1 MHAAAVVRQQ
11 SDLVLIE
18 RFRYD
23 GDELAFAELVH
34 RYADHVYGTCLRILC
49 DPAQAEDATQETFF
63 KLLKQPNR
71 VRESIGGWLH
81 RVATR
86 LSIDRI
92 RSESRRRQREQVYA
106 QRNPPIHIETW
117 DELAP
122 HIDAALDQLPED
134 AREILVRHFLYQ
146 QTLSDLAEEAG
157 VSKATMT
164 RRCRDALEKM
174 RTQLARRGLL
184 SAAAGL
190 TALFASRPA
199 DAAPSTLKLTLGK
212 MALGS
217 SVSTGSSLALSG
229 AGVASGGGGIY
240 ISWQAI
246 VSVVLLILCVIAVCL
261 MLYSQS
267 GLSSP
272 PASQPASQDIAP

>member
-1 MHAAAVVRQQ
+1 MHAAAVIRQQ

-23 GDELAFAELVH
+23 GDEMAFAELVH
-34 RYADHVYGTCLRILC
+34 RYADHVYGTCLRILR

-106 QRNPPIHIETW
+106 QQNPPIHIETW

-122 HIDAALDQLPED
+122 HIDAALDLLPDD

-146 QTLSDLAEEAG
+146 QTLADLAEEAG

-190 TALFASRPA
+190 SALFTTRPVE
-199 DAAPSTLKLTLGK
+199 AAPSTLKLTLGR

-217 SVSTGSSLALSG
+217 SVSTGAALVTS
-229 AGVASGGGGIY
+229 GGGIY
-240 ISWQAI
+240 VSWQAI
-246 VSVVLLILCVIAVCL
+246 ASAVLLILCVIAVCL

-267 GLSSP
+267 GLNSP
-272 PASQPASQDIAP
+272 PASNPASQDIAP